1 MPFILILRK
10 CWEEYVVK
18 EVKHAGDE
26 ENSKPTFKL
35 SAPTRHCKLSSLM
48 LNFRTRK

>member
-18 EVKHAGDE
+18 EVKDAGDE
-26 ENSKPTFKL
+26 ETVNPLLNSVL
-35 SAPTRHCKLSSLM
+35 QLDIVNWVHWC
-48 LNFRTRK
+48 